1 MLVGIKDYFPL
12 NLSGESDGLRENGN
26 LELLELI
33 KKGKEKNI
41 IFEIYDKKK
50 HFRYDRVIFFNEQR
64 ITTILNFLLRNLF
77 IKKIDLFYVADET
90 PISRPRYSLLF
101 PIIYKKILINCI
113 GSKKLSKKRNY
124 ILFTSASIPDKDE
137 IIKNKN

>member
-12 NLSGESDGLRENGN
+12 NLTGESDGLRENGN

-41 IFEIYDKKK
+41 FFEIYDKNK
-50 HFRYDRVIFFNEQR
+50 HFKYDRVIFFNEQR

-77 IKKIDLFYVADET
+77 IK
-90 PISRPRYSLLF
+90 
-101 PIIYKKILINCI
+101 
-113 GSKKLSKKRNY
+113 
-124 ILFTSASIPDKDE
+124 
-137 IIKNKN
+137 